1 MDKFFVELTFI
12 IYILIIKI
20 QIYDYIYKVHNIII
34 LYEIYFINISYFIFK
49 LIVFR
54 ITNKILKEFLY
65 FYLYKNIFICL
76 II

>member
-20 QIYDYIYKVHNIII
+20 QIYDYIYKIHNIII

-76 II
+76 IM

>member
-76 II
+76 IM